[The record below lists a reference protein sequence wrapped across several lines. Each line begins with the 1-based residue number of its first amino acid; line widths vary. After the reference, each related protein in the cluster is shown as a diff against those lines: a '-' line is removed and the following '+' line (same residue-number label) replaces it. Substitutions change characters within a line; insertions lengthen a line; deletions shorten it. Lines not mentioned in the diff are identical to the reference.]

1 MQDSY
6 ILAALSSMCFYGF
19 SDVVFKVAA
28 RKGLPSHQFLILQT
42 IFFLPCALLL
52 GLTTHSIHIG
62 APFFYGMCAGVTL
75 YFALLYFAISLSTG
89 DVSIVAPVF
98 RSSFILAS
106 LLAII
111 FLNESISVTKVIAFV
126 LAVVAAFLLLSSL
139 KPGAPK
145 ATDLTKTR
153 NTIRTLTI
161 ATLLMGVTGFIYKLA
176 ATAGGNSMSIVNGQ
190 VAVFFPL
197 AFITCYYREKR
208 IVIAW
213 KSIHLGCAA
222 ALFLFSGLYLL
233 LEALKFG
240 PASTI
245 VPISQMGFVI
255 TAILGVFIFKEKVS
269 AQKIL
274 GLIFT
279 VGAIFLLSQ

>member
-6 ILAALSSMCFYGF
+6 LLAALASMCFYGF

-52 GLTTHSIHIG
+52 GLTTHSIQIG
-62 APFFYGMCAGVTL
+62 VPFFYGMCAGVTL
-75 YFALLYFAISLSTG
+75 YFALLYFAISLGTG
-89 DVSIVAPVF
+89 DVSIVAPIF

-111 FLNESISVTKVIAFV
+111 FLNEVISAQKIIAFV

-139 KPGAPK
+139 KPNAPK
-145 ATDLTKTR
+145 TVGIKQSR
-153 NTIRTLTI
+153 GTIRTLTM

-197 AFITCYYREKR
+197 AFLSCYYKENKI
-208 IVIAW
+208 IVAW
-213 KSIHLGCAA
+213 RYIHLGCAA

-255 TAILGVFIFKEKVS
+255 TAILGIFIFKEKLS

-279 VGAIFLLSQ
+279 VGAIYLLSQ